1 MKTIDVTKL
10 NIEAARLNDHVRAA
24 GVASQSLRNDA
35 AEHGAY
41 TAVDWEHR
49 CIVLVSPGDAENP
62 VDTYTIV
69 PFENVMYATARAD
82 RKGKL

>member
-1 MKTIDVTKL
+1 MKTIDVSKL

-24 GVASQSLRNDA
+24 GVASMSLRAGDA
-35 AEHGAY
+35 AESN
-41 TAVDWEHR
+41 VMIDWQHR
-49 CIVLVSPGDAENP
+49 CIVLLSPGDAENP